1 MFLCYTH
8 APSEAKVSLTAW
20 IILSGDCY
28 RNACKEFPFGT
39 WNRYLHWNLHNMLVL
54 SERVPGR
61 ATAPF
66 SNQYPATSHWE
77 CNIRCS
83 SLEKEFSKV
92 LFIVAAFV
100 LCYLPFSLSIRT
112 SNNKRGRTLK
122 LIILLGGSSC
132 IHSVIY
138 FWRIKEL
145 KRAAKGQIFR
155 VCKCFSSDK
164 RRSDLTAVDR
174 VLKQWFTQPI
184 IFCNQQHFSHAQIKK
199 CKNQGHNCIFAH
211 SFSRT

>member
-1 MFLCYTH
+1 MTVTGTRARSFLLAHRIAIFIGISITCLCY
-8 APSEAKVSLTAW
+8 L
-20 IILSGDCY
+20 
-28 RNACKEFPFGT
+28 KEF
-39 WNRYLHWNLHNMLVL
+39 LVVRQHL
-54 SERVPGR
+54 SQINIQLQ
-61 ATAPF
+61 ATG
-66 SNQYPATSHWE
+66 NATYDAARLK
-77 CNIRCS
+77 N
-83 SLEKEFSKV
+83 KFFKV

-112 SNNKRGRTLK
+112 SNNKRGRTMT

-199 CKNQGHNCIFAH
+199 CKNQRHNCIFAH
-211 SFSRT
+211 PFSRT